1 MGKISKL
8 KMERRKERE
17 HIKELLKNQS
27 KQYDDIYKDN
37 KTHTMIFNIN
47 QVKKIKNTKPD
58 YITFYNEDTNK
69 IIRTFSMNELTEEL
83 LKDTNTKLKE
93 VKELENK
100 LTNKAV
106 DENDYKI
113 YKPTERSKKVLIS
126 ILELL
131 VNKLKDSNIS
141 FFLEGGSLLGALR
154 HNDIIPHDDDIDL
167 GMLDIDFESDAMAKI
182 YDELDGHD
190 IIVDNVKYD
199 LHSTFVNGIMK
210 FYCPCDSIN
219 EYGQYKG
226 NPCIDIFKY
235 TIENDRV
242 ELFPPYF
249 RQQFKNC
256 YFNTDE
262 FKPFQKIKFNK
273 FELDIPAKSLEFL
286 KRYYGDECLE
296 KVRVEIRDKTYSKIS
311 NKEFTIQEVNNTL

>member
-8 KMERRKERE
+8 KMQRRKERE
-17 HIKELLKNQS
+17 QIKELLKNQS

-37 KTHTMIFNIN
+37 KTHTLLFNIN
-47 QVKKIKNTKPD
+47 QVKKIRNTKPD
-58 YITFYNEDTNK
+58 YITFYNEDTKK

-93 VKELENK
+93 IEELQNK
-100 LTNKAV
+100 LTNKSV

-113 YKPTERSKKVLIS
+113 YKITERSKKVLMS
-126 ILELL
+126 MLELL
-131 VNKLKDSNIS
+131 VNKLNDSNIS
-141 FFLEGGSLLGALR
+141 FFLIGGGLLGAFR

-167 GMLDIDFESDAMAKI
+167 GMLDIDFESDAMYKI
-182 YDELDGHD
+182 YDELDGVD

-199 LHSTFVNGIMK
+199 LHSTFINGIMK
-210 FYCPCDSIN
+210 FYCVCDSIN

-226 NPCIDIFKY
+226 NPCIDIFKH

-242 ELFPPYF
+242 ELYPPHF

-256 YFNTDE
+256 YFNING

-273 FELDIPAKSLEFL
+273 FELDIPANSLEHL
-286 KRYYGDECLE
+286 KTYYGDECLE
-296 KVRVEIRDKTYSKIS
+296 KVRVEIKDKTYSKIS